1 MTDFFERRR
10 LTRALNEIEKER
22 NQCLQR
28 EHTNQ
33 EGMNAII
40 KADEKSKPLR
50 ESLNR
55 LNSKQLVKKA
65 QQRGIDIPGECWHYV
80 KDPMFPGL
88 APLDWYLEEGG
99 QRTVA
104 NLIKK
109 ESRANIE
116 WWVKVVSP

>member
-1 MTDFFERRR
+1 MVGEVSAVEPVSNVTASQSAAWTR
-10 LTRALNEIEKER
+10 LGNGSEIEKER

-55 LNSKQLVKKA
+55 LNSKRLVTKA
-65 QQRGIDIPGECWHYV
+65 QQRVIDIPGECWHYV
-80 KDPMFPGL
+80 KDPMFPGFP
-88 APLDWYLEEGG
+88 PLDWYLEEGG
-99 QRTVA
+99 Q
-104 NLIKK
+104 
-109 ESRANIE
+109 
-116 WWVKVVSP
+116 